1 MMAITGALDG
11 TIGCQFGAGASIGV
25 LPVPNVTEPGLPGLA
40 FSGLSSMA
48 EGVLWQ
54 VELNI
59 KIAAATANPPVGVPL
74 LLAFLPL
81 TPIDFM
87 NDVFLQPYLSGITQ
101 PIPQTSISFGPI
113 SGLPIPET
121 DNNNLIQ
128 SSPELYGT
136 GSSWES
142 QISDFMK
149 LFVSILA
156 MPFMI
161 FWAMVESLFSD
172 PLAPPPLPS
181 KSGLEDIF
189 TDIAIGQGLDPMGA
203 PAVGKLGGCVA
214 DGMISLV

>member
-1 MMAITGALDG
+1 MSVTAAVDG
-11 TIGCQFGAGASIGV
+11 TVGCQFGAGASVGTP
-25 LPVPNVTEPGLPGLA
+25 PVPNINEPGLPGLI
-40 FSGLSSMA
+40 FSGVSSMA

-54 VELNI
+54 IELNV
-59 KIAAATANPPVGVPL
+59 KITAATSNPPVGVPL
-74 LLAFLPL
+74 LLDFLPV

-87 NDVFLQPYLSGITQ
+87 NDVFLEPYLSGIPQ
-101 PIPQTSISFGPI
+101 PIPETEVSFGPI
-113 SGLPIPET
+113 VDLPIPET
-121 DNNNLIQ
+121 DNNDLIQ
-128 SSPELYGT
+128 NSPELYGP

-142 QISDFMK
+142 QISEFMK

-181 KSGLEDIF
+181 KAGLEEIF
-189 TDIAIGQGLDPMGA
+189 TDVAIAQGLDPMAA
-203 PAVGKLGGCVA
+203 PAVGKLGGCAA